1 MSLIEVLA
9 EQPAGKP
16 EPAFPHAAEII
27 LGFVAFSVL
36 VYLVGKYLWPSFVS
50 SFDDTTTKIESGIER
65 ADKDQE
71 DAQAQLERSRTKLAG
86 VDTDTARIR
95 DDARADAERIGEDMD
110 AKAREEADRIVAQ
123 GHQSLEASRSRTVSD
138 LRTETGRQSV
148 ELAQRIV
155 QASLSDESARAE
167 SIDRFLGELEAM
179 GGSDGAQTSGASA
192 SGNGTSNGSGNGVG
206 GGR

>member
-36 VYLVGKYLWPSFVS
+36 VYLVGKYIWPSFTS
-50 SFDDTTTKIESGIER
+50 SYDDTTSKIESGIER

-71 DAQAQLERSRTKLAG
+71 DAQAQLERSRAKLAG

-95 DDARADAERIGEDMD
+95 DDARADAERIGEEID
-110 AKAREEADRIVAQ
+110 AKARDEADRIVAQ
-123 GHQSLEASRSRTVSD
+123 GRQSLEASRSRTVSD
-138 LRTETGRQSV
+138 LRAETGRQSV

-155 QASLSDESARAE
+155 EASLSDEATRGE
-167 SIDRFLGELEAM
+167 SIDRFLAELEAM
-179 GGSDGAQTSGASA
+179 GGSDDSRTSGAGA
-192 SGNGTSNGSGNGVG
+192 TGTSNGSGNGAG

>member
-36 VYLVGKYLWPSFVS
+36 VYLVGKYIWPSFTS
-50 SFDDTTTKIESGIER
+50 SYDDTTSKIESGIER

-95 DDARADAERIGEDMD
+95 DDARADAERIGEEID
-110 AKAREEADRIVAQ
+110 AKARDEADRIVAQ
-123 GHQSLEASRSRTVSD
+123 GRQSLEASRSRTVSD
-138 LRTETGRQSV
+138 LRVETGRQSV

-155 QASLSDESARAE
+155 EASLSDEATRGE

-179 GGSDGAQTSGASA
+179 GGSPTSGAGA
-192 SGNGTSNGSGNGVG
+192 TGTGNGSSNGAG

>member
-9 EQPAGKP
+9 EQPAGAP

-36 VYLVGKYLWPSFVS
+36 VYIVGKYLWPTFTS
-50 SFDDTTTKIESGIER
+50 SHEDTTKRIESGIER

-71 DAQAQLERSRTKLAG
+71 DAQAQLERSRAKLAG

-110 AKAREEADRIVAQ
+110 AKARAEADRIVAQ
-123 GHQSLEASRSRTVSD
+123 GRQSLEASRSRTISD
-138 LRTETGRQSV
+138 LRTETGRQAV
-148 ELAQRIV
+148 ELAGRIV
-155 QASLSDESARAE
+155 ESSLSDEAAKGE
-167 SIDRFLGELEAM
+167 SVDRFLGELEAM
-179 GGSDGAQTSGASA
+179 GGAGATQRSGADA
-192 SGNGTSNGSGNGVG
+192 
-206 GGR
+206 

>member
-9 EQPAGKP
+9 EQPAGNP

-27 LGFVAFSVL
+27 IGFVAFSVL
-36 VYLVGKYLWPSFVS
+36 VYLVGKYIWPSFTS
-50 SFDDTTTKIESGIER
+50 SYADTTSKIESGIER

-71 DAQAQLERSRTKLAG
+71 DAQAQLERSRTTLAG

-95 DDARADAERIGEDMD
+95 DDARADAERIGEEID
-110 AKAREEADRIVAQ
+110 AKARDEADRIVAQ
-123 GHQSLEASRSRTVSD
+123 GRQSLEASRSRTISD
-138 LRTETGRQSV
+138 LRAETGRQSV

-155 QASLSDESARAE
+155 EASLSDEATRGE

-179 GGSDGAQTSGASA
+179 GGSQTSGAGA
-192 SGNGTSNGSGNGVG
+192 TGTSNGSSNGAG

>member
-36 VYLVGKYLWPSFVS
+36 VYLVGKYIWPSFTS
-50 SFDDTTTKIESGIER
+50 SYDDTTSKIESGIER

-71 DAQAQLERSRTKLAG
+71 DAQAQLERSRAKLAG

-95 DDARADAERIGEDMD
+95 DDARADAERIGEEID
-110 AKAREEADRIVAQ
+110 AKARDEADRIVAQ
-123 GHQSLEASRSRTVSD
+123 GRQSLEASRSRTVSD
-138 LRTETGRQSV
+138 LRAETGRQSV

-155 QASLSDESARAE
+155 EASLSDEATRGE
-167 SIDRFLGELEAM
+167 SIDRFLAELEAM
-179 GGSDGAQTSGASA
+179 GGSDDSRTSGAGA
-192 SGNGTSNGSGNGVG
+192 TGTSNGAG

>member
-27 LGFVAFSVL
+27 IGFVAFSVL
-36 VYLVGKYLWPSFVS
+36 VYLVGKYIWPSFTS
-50 SFDDTTTKIESGIER
+50 SFDDTTSKIESGIER

-95 DDARADAERIGEDMD
+95 DDARADAERIGEEID
-110 AKAREEADRIVAQ
+110 AKARDEADRIVAQ
-123 GHQSLEASRSRTVSD
+123 GRQSLEASRSRTVSD
-138 LRTETGRQSV
+138 LRAETGRQSV

-155 QASLSDESARAE
+155 EASLSDEATRGE
-167 SIDRFLGELEAM
+167 SIDRFLAELEAM
-179 GGSDGAQTSGASA
+179 GGSDDSRTSGA
-192 SGNGTSNGSGNGVG
+192 GTTGSGNGSSNGAG

>member
-36 VYLVGKYLWPSFVS
+36 VYLVGKYIWPSFTS
-50 SFDDTTTKIESGIER
+50 SYDDTTSKIESGIER

-95 DDARADAERIGEDMD
+95 DDARADAERIGEEID
-110 AKAREEADRIVAQ
+110 AKARDEADRIVAQ
-123 GHQSLEASRSRTVSD
+123 GRQSLEASRSRTVSD
-138 LRTETGRQSV
+138 LRAETGRQSV

-155 QASLSDESARAE
+155 EASLSDEATRGE
-167 SIDRFLGELEAM
+167 SIDRFLAELEAM
-179 GGSDGAQTSGASA
+179 GGSDDSQTSGAGA
-192 SGNGTSNGSGNGVG
+192 TGTSNGAG

>member
-9 EQPAGKP
+9 EQPAGAP

-27 LGFVAFSVL
+27 IGFVAFSVL
-36 VYLVGKYLWPSFVS
+36 VYVVGKYLWPSFTS
-50 SFDDTTTKIESGIER
+50 SFDDTTSKIESGIER

-71 DAQAQLERSRTKLAG
+71 DAQAQLERSRAKLAG

-95 DDARADAERIGEDMD
+95 DDARADAERIGEEID
-110 AKAREEADRIVAQ
+110 AKARDEADRIVAQ
-123 GHQSLEASRSRTVSD
+123 GRQSLEASRSRTVSD
-138 LRTETGRQSV
+138 LRAETGRQSV

-155 QASLSDESARAE
+155 EASLSDEATRGE
-167 SIDRFLGELEAM
+167 TIDRFLGELEAM
-179 GGSDGAQTSGASA
+179 GGSDDSQPTGAGATGS
-192 SGNGTSNGSGNGVG
+192 SNGSGNGVG